1 MRFWTADTHF
11 SKTSDEVVF
20 RDFRPFLHVSEMNDE
35 IIKIWN
41 SQASSGDVIY
51 HLGDFVNFN
60 YTDNIHYDECFELV
74 KKINADVILI
84 CGNNETRLIESKFNG
99 DFKKFKKHL
108 VDIGFKD
115 VVLDGLEIV
124 IDGKP
129 VYLTHYPSKHRKGME
144 NLFGHIHSS
153 GFVKKYGFNVG
164 IDNHYLGLF
173 SENEII
179 DLFSRRRFYDQDV
192 YD

>member
-11 SKTSDEVVF
+11 SKTCNEVVT
-20 RDFRPFLHVSEMNDE
+20 RDFRPFLNVLEMNDA
-35 IIKIWN
+35 IIKTWN

-60 YTDNIHYDECFELV
+60 YMDNVHYDECFKFV

-84 CGNNETRLIESKFNG
+84 CGNNETRLIQNKFDG
-99 DFKKFKKHL
+99 DFERFKRHL
-108 VDIGFKD
+108 IDIGFKD
-115 VVLDGLEIV
+115 VILDGLEIE

-129 VYLTHYPSKHRKGME
+129 VYLNHYPSKHQDGME

-173 SENEII
+173 SESEII
-179 DLFSRRRFYDQDV
+179 DLFSRRKFYDEDV